1 LSAAN
6 LNDLPQAKPH
16 FIEPMYAR
24 AVQKLPD
31 GKDWLYEIKLD
42 GYRAFASNGSSGVRI

>member
-1 LSAAN
+1 MGYRQPDLSAAN

-31 GKDWLYEIKLD
+31 GKDWQWLERCKNLI
-42 GYRAFASNGSSGVRI
+42 ASR